1 MTWILFL
8 NPDHEYLKKENN
20 SEWGGDAAWEALSF
34 SLGSMSW
41 LVEQLPGLEASSLKL
56 IIFSQNENETLHVMS
71 HGRSM

>member
-1 MTWILFL
+1 MITSDLNFFFF

-41 LVEQLPGLEASSLKL
+41 FVEQLPGLEASSLKL
-56 IIFSQNENETLHVMS
+56 TIFSQSGQMS
-71 HGRSM
+71 SC